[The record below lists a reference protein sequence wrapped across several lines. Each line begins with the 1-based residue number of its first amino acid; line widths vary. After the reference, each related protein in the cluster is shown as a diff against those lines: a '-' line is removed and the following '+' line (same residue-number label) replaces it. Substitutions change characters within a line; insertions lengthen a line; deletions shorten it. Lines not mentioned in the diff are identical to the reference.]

1 LRAAQKLRKPGQDE
15 DDSRPGKNVDLATT
29 TINDIQSMQM
39 NDTGE
44 NAGARFFVCLT
55 SRYAHNKTKT
65 TDKDDHED
73 VQ

>member
-1 LRAAQKLRKPGQDE
+1 
-15 DDSRPGKNVDLATT
+15 
-29 TINDIQSMQM
+29 MQM